1 MLLLVMMTMMM
12 TTFMKICL
20 FGTLLDSYLFNP
32 FLRCRIR
39 ISVERV
45 VVKRKRLYAGR
56 RERIKTTPDRRWEIR
71 PIGDVI
77 QGFKYT

>member
-1 MLLLVMMTMMM
+1 MH
-12 TTFMKICL
+12 I
-20 FGTLLDSYLFNP
+20 Y
-32 FLRCRIR
+32 R

-56 RERIKTTPDRRWEIR
+56 TERIKTTPDRRWEIR

-77 QGFKYT
+77 QGFKCT

>member
-1 MLLLVMMTMMM
+1 MH
-12 TTFMKICL
+12 I
-20 FGTLLDSYLFNP
+20 Y
-32 FLRCRIR
+32 R

>member
-1 MLLLVMMTMMM
+1 MYVY
-12 TTFMKICL
+12 I
-20 FGTLLDSYLFNP
+20 Y
-32 FLRCRIR
+32 R

-45 VVKRKRLYAGR
+45 VVKRKSLYEGR

-77 QGFKYT
+77 QGFKCT